1 MRVARLSSLAAAL
14 LLAGVLPAATAAPVT
29 EQPPERLTLSEVLAA
44 ARASAPALLAARSRE
59 AAATAAAAV
68 AGRWTNPEIEI
79 RSENWG
85 AQDHELPLDSF
96 ATVRQALELGGKRG
110 ARRHAAETAAVTA
123 GVGTLGALRE
133 IEGQV
138 AGRFLDAVRQ
148 RDRAALRREQ
158 IESLDEL
165 LRILDRRVEEGVAP
179 EADRARL
186 RVERAAVGVVLVR
199 AEAKAERAFLELAAL
214 ADLPDGLT
222 MAALESP
229 GEIPLP
235 EGDAEA
241 LIAEAADARPD
252 TRQAAVRVESAEAAL
267 ALERAA
273 RIPDLA
279 VDAGLKRTLERNTGV
294 LGASLTLPVFDR
306 RQVGMAHARGELRAA
321 ELEREGLLRLARADA
336 AAALGTARRLSAAAA
351 RVETSLVEPATLA
364 RAATRSA
371 FDLGAADLLRLVDAE
386 RTFAEARLLAGELRI
401 EAATAAIQAR
411 LALGEGP
418 LP

>member
-14 LLAGVLPAATAAPVT
+14 LLAGILPAATAAPVT

-44 ARASAPALLAARSRE
+44 ARTSAPALLAARSRE

-165 LRILDRRVEEGVAP
+165 LRILDRRVEEGS
-179 EADRARL
+179 
-186 RVERAAVGVVLVR
+186 
-199 AEAKAERAFLELAAL
+199 
-214 ADLPDGLT
+214 LPK
-222 MAALESP
+222 P
-229 GEIPLP
+229 
-235 EGDAEA
+235 
-241 LIAEAADARPD
+241 
-252 TRQAAVRVESAEAAL
+252 
-267 ALERAA
+267 
-273 RIPDLA
+273 
-279 VDAGLKRTLERNTGV
+279 
-294 LGASLTLPVFDR
+294 
-306 RQVGMAHARGELRAA
+306 
-321 ELEREGLLRLARADA
+321 
-336 AAALGTARRLSAAAA
+336 TARVCEWSGRRSGSSWFGRKRRRSGRSSSLPRSPIC
-351 RVETSLVEPATLA
+351 RVGSRWQRSNRPGKSRCPKET
-364 RAATRSA
+364 RKR
-371 FDLGAADLLRLVDAE
+371 
-386 RTFAEARLLAGELRI
+386 
-401 EAATAAIQAR
+401 
-411 LALGEGP
+411 
-418 LP
+418 